1 MRQLINRMWGD
12 IYMAVWMLGLGLGGV
27 TYNDPNYPVFPED
40 DGTDRPRNPYGP
52 H

>member
-1 MRQLINRMWGD
+1 
-12 IYMAVWMLGLGLGGV
+12 MALCQFGLGLGGLV
-27 TYNDPNYPVFPED
+27 MPHTDYPYPVLPED